1 MEISTQYV
9 ISLEIRG
16 FDITEQEINSL
27 MQLQA
32 TEFYDESCSENRSMK
47 TADNIWLHNLW
58 IYEKCIDYSDFDIS
72 CKNFFEEIGNITNI
86 MSRYNQIS
94 DARIHIFVNS
104 DMAQLHIPISKQLI
118 YWLNY
123 YDLEM
128 DVNIISGGLVV

>member
-27 MQLQA
+27 MQLHA
-32 TEFYDESCSENRSMK
+32 TEFYDESCSKNRSMK

-94 DARIHIFVNS
+94 DARIHLFVNS

>member
-16 FDITEQEINSL
+16 FDITEQKINSL
-27 MQLQA
+27 MQLDA
-32 TEFYDESCSENRSMK
+32 TEFYDESSGKNRSMK
-47 TADNIWLHNLW
+47 TVDNIWLHNLW

-94 DARIHIFVNS
+94 DARIHLFVNS